1 MIAPPRLAII
11 IVNWN
16 VRDLLRDCLAAVR
29 DSEGL
34 APGDI
39 ETIVVDND
47 SADGSAAMVAAE
59 FPAVRL
65 IESGA
70 NLGFARG
77 CQRGYEAT
85 AAPFVMLLNP
95 DTMVDRDAIA
105 TMLATI
111 AGDPAIGILGARL
124 RNSDGSFQRAS
135 GGAFPTLANLAWN
148 YLFLGHLLPRRW
160 APPAV
165 YLDDDPPGI
174 RPIDWVSGASLTFRR
189 AAVGPRIFDPAFF
202 MFGEDMEV
210 CRRVRDAGW
219 NVLYSARQSITHHH
233 GQSFS
238 RQTSLEVLATVYK
251 GPRFFFRQGRG
262 PLARLCY
269 DAILFTGYASRWAI
283 FSLLAAVRPGSG
295 HAEMARFSRRYL
307 GAMIKTMF
315 REPPLHNRREQN
327 DEQGCKTNIGHRWR
341 RIPRL
346 SSLRQA
352 DRPRA

>member
-1 MIAPPRLAII
+1 VTAPPRLAIV

-34 APGDI
+34 TPDAV

-47 SADGSAAMVAAE
+47 SADGSAAMVATE

-65 IESGA
+65 IQSGA

-77 CQRGYEAT
+77 CQLGYETT

-95 DTMVDRDAIA
+95 DTVVDRDAIA
-105 TMLATI
+105 AMLTTI
-111 AGDPAIGILGARL
+111 AGDPSIGILGSRL

-135 GGAFPTLANLAWN
+135 GGAFPTLTNLAWN

-160 APPAV
+160 APSAV
-165 YLDDDPPGI
+165 YLNDDPPGI

-189 AAVGPRIFDPAFF
+189 SAVGPSIFHPAFF
-202 MFGEDMEV
+202 MFGEDMEL

-219 NVLYSARQSITHHH
+219 QVLYSARQTITHHH

-238 RQTSLEVLATVYK
+238 RQTSLDVLATVYK

-269 DAILFTGYASRWAI
+269 DAILFAGYAGRWAI
-283 FSLLAAVRPGSG
+283 FSLLAVVRPGEG
-295 HAEMARFSRRYL
+295 NAEMARFSRRYL

-315 REPPLHNRREQN
+315 REPSEQNGREQK
-327 DEQGCKTNIGHRWR
+327 DEQGCKTNIGYRRR
-341 RIPRL
+341 RIPWFPFVRP
-346 SSLRQA
+346 A
-352 DRPRA
+352 NRPRA